1 MDQFA
6 NRLKQARKKAGL
18 TQEQVSFEIE
28 ISRSNISKYENGDI
42 SPNIKTIKA
51 LIKLYKVDANYLFD
65 TEDDAENK
73 E

>member
-18 TQEQVSFEIE
+18 TQEQVSFELE

-42 SPNIKTIKA
+42 SPNIKTIKE
-51 LIKLYKVDANYLFD
+51 LIKLYKVDANYLFGSE
-65 TEDDAENK
+65 EDDM
-73 E
+73 

>member
-18 TQEQVSFEIE
+18 TQEQVSFELE

-42 SPNIKTIKA
+42 SPNIKTIRE
-51 LIKLYKVDANYLFD
+51 LMKLYKVDANYLFGTD
-65 TEDDAENK
+65 EDNM
-73 E
+73 